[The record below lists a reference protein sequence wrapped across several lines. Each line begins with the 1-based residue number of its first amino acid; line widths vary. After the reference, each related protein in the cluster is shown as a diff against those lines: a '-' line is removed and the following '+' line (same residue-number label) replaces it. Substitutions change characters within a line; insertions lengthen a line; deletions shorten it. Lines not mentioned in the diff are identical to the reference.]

1 MDNTCVFCGEPIPE
15 GRMVCP
21 ACEDKYNNMEYKLP
35 VKDYRVGDVCIYSFG
50 DKNKSCSVVQIVKI
64 LEDERGIAEV
74 KFLNVV
80 NDDSGNGLYAK
91 WREEY
96 IYILPEMRETASF
109 GGFECVIALLPPIP
123 PLVCANSIQEKYVA

>member
-21 ACEDKYNNMEYKLP
+21 ACEDKYNNMEHKLP

-80 NDDSGNGLYAK
+80 NDDSGNGLFNFLLK
-91 WREEY
+91 SGKT
-96 IYILPEMRETASF
+96 MNASF
-109 GGFECVIALLPPIP
+109 
-123 PLVCANSIQEKYVA
+123 KYLKNVTPRVND

>member
-74 KFLNVV
+74 KFLNIV
-80 NDDSGNGLYAK
+80 NDDSGNGLFNFLLK
-91 WREEY
+91 SGKT
-96 IYILPEMRETASF
+96 MNASF
-109 GGFECVIALLPPIP
+109 
-123 PLVCANSIQEKYVA
+123 KYLKNVTPRM